1 VRRGIATLLVEGV
14 IAQTRYTD
22 FELEVTA
29 VNTPAHDSHRKIGF
43 VDGTLSRGQIQP
55 SIVANP
61 THEASLAL
69 YLAAS
74 NPCRQ
79 LLTQLQ
85 RIRLGGVMDRGAR
98 TQLASAS
105 PDETDARHRHR
116 GGAVVRTSV
125 RIVALL
131 SLAAGVVAFSF
142 MALHRDDVPPP
153 VSSQNHGATSTAP
166 PLFDEGQSMLIIGDS
181 YVGGVGD
188 PEIEK
193 YYPQILAEELG
204 FEYSID
210 AAGARGFTP
219 NDLSD
224 IGIPQ
229 VVAPYVDRLQYDKD
243 NIKADYIVV
252 DGGRNDLGKAPAET
266 ISAFDNYMKKLRAAY
281 PNAKIVVVLPTYMSA
296 KAASLYPFLAPAM
309 TESAEKVGGYV
320 LDPVA
325 ERWYSD
331 IDLKPLLWQDG
342 FHPNARGNEYI
353 AQKIAD
359 GMRRLGV
366 VKPRPSTG

>member
-1 VRRGIATLLVEGV
+1 
-14 IAQTRYTD
+14 
-22 FELEVTA
+22 
-29 VNTPAHDSHRKIGF
+29 
-43 VDGTLSRGQIQP
+43 
-55 SIVANP
+55 
-61 THEASLAL
+61 
-69 YLAAS
+69 
-74 NPCRQ
+74 
-79 LLTQLQ
+79 
-85 RIRLGGVMDRGAR
+85 
-98 TQLASAS
+98 
-105 PDETDARHRHR
+105 
-116 GGAVVRTSV
+116 V

-188 PEIEK
+188 PKIEK

-210 AAGARGFTP
+210 AEGARGFTP

-229 VVAPYVDRLQYDKD
+229 VVAPYVDRLQYDED
-243 NIKADYIVV
+243 NFRADYIVV
-252 DGGRNDLGKAPAET
+252 DGGRNDLGTASAYT

-281 PNAKIVVVLPTYMSA
+281 PNAKIVVVLPSYMSD
-296 KAASLYPFLAPAM
+296 KPGLIYPLIAPAM
-309 TESAEKVGGYV
+309 RESTEKVGGYV

-325 ERWYSD
+325 ERWYHD
-331 IDLKPLLWQDG
+331 IDLKPLLWKDG
-342 FHPNARGNEYI
+342 YHPNARGNEFI

-366 VKPRPSTG
+366 VKPRPPTE